1 MELTEEWSKR
11 TYKIIKE
18 TIEMNRQ
25 EQNVK
30 DQGILV
36 LFF

>member
-18 TIEMNRQ
+18 TIEMNSQ